1 MIFINAKIVII
12 VLTHKICP
20 NIFAVVIQNRQK
32 MKKWNTTLRYAGFSL
47 LGVALLMF
55 LSAFIAFRNEMD
67 DSFDPLVFSGMVSL
81 LSGFFAIITTEP
93 QENMSVEEGFCIV
106 TGCWITAC
114 SFGALP
120 FLICGGE
127 FTLVNAF
134 FESVSGFT
142 TTGASIL
149 NDIEALPKGL
159 QFWRIATAWM
169 GGIGI
174 VTLVSLVISG
184 QHDRHSVLASAELS
198 DLAKSYYGGRK
209 KHFVY
214 RMIVV
219 YLMITSVS
227 AFALRL
233 TRMPWFDA
241 ATLAMSACS
250 TCGFCAKNL
259 SVGFYDSWVVE
270 AILCVAMLLGAT
282 NFSLMFSTV
291 WPDKLNRKNLF
302 NSQIVRWFL
311 SLVAIA
317 MLIVTANLYF
327 SGYCA
332 SFPKALRLA
341 AFQVCSLSTTTGFAT
356 ADTNLW
362 PSGSIGILILC
373 SLVCGCSGSTSG
385 GIKMDRFVIAIK
397 SLKGLVRSLIGA
409 KNVSNVKIE
418 GEVKTEEKLS
428 SVLAFMGTYM
438 LVIAAGTIIFA
449 ISMDF
454 KTSLTAS
461 IACMGS
467 VGPGFGEVG
476 SMGNYAG
483 LMGFQKV
490 AAMFIMLLGR
500 VEIFPMLVA
509 FRSIFRRRHLHN
521 SSFLPFFAD

>member
-1 MIFINAKIVII
+1 
-12 VLTHKICP
+12 
-20 NIFAVVIQNRQK
+20 
-32 MKKWNTTLRYAGFSL
+32 MKKLNITIRYAGFSL
-47 LGVALLMF
+47 MGVSLLMF
-55 LSAFIAFRNEMD
+55 FSAFIAYLNGTD
-67 DSFDPLVFSGMVSL
+67 DSFDPLVFSAMVSL
-81 LSGFFAIITTEP
+81 LCGFFAIISTKP
-93 QENMSVEEGFCIV
+93 QEDMSVEEGYCIV
-106 TGCWITAC
+106 TGCWMVAC

-120 FLICGGE
+120 FLMYGGE
-127 FTLVNAF
+127 FTFINAF

-214 RMIVV
+214 RMLAV
-219 YLMITSVS
+219 YLIITSASVI
-227 AFALRL
+227 ALKL
-233 TRMPWFDA
+233 TKIPWFDA
-241 ATLAMSACS
+241 VTLAMSACS
-250 TCGFCAKNL
+250 TCGFCTKNL
-259 SVGFYDSWVVE
+259 SVGFYDSWVME

-282 NFSLMFSTV
+282 NFSLLFSTV
-291 WPDKLNRKNLF
+291 WPNKCNHKNLF

-317 MLIVTANLYF
+317 ILIVTCCLYF
-327 SGYCA
+327 SSTVP
-332 SFPKALRLA
+332 SFLKALRLS

-362 PSGSIGILILC
+362 PSGCIGILILC
-373 SLVCGCSGSTSG
+373 SLICGCSGSTSG

-397 SLKGLVRSLIGA
+397 SLPGMIKTLIGA
-409 KNVSNVKIE
+409 RNVNSIKVE
-418 GEVKTEEKLS
+418 EETKTEGKAS
-428 SVLAFMGTYM
+428 SVITFMALYFCI
-438 LVIAAGTIIFA
+438 IAIGTIVFA

-467 VGPGFGEVG
+467 VGPGFGDVG
-476 SMGNYAG
+476 SMNNYAG

-490 AAMFIMLLGR
+490 FAMLIMLLGR
-500 VEIFPMLVA
+500 VEIFPMLIA
-509 FRSIFRRRHLHN
+509 FKCIFHRRYLRNSTFL
-521 SSFLPFFAD
+521 SSFAQQ

>member
-1 MIFINAKIVII
+1 MPPYFKIE
-12 VLTHKICP
+12 
-20 NIFAVVIQNRQK
+20 RK

-47 LGVALLMF
+47 TGVSLLMF
-55 LSAFIAFRNEMD
+55 LSALIAFKNDMD
-67 DSFDPLVFSGMVSL
+67 DSFDPLIFSAMVTF
-81 LSGFFAIITTEP
+81 LSGFFAIITTKP
-93 QENMSVEEGFCIV
+93 NENMGAEEGYCIV
-106 TGCWITAC
+106 TGCWIAAC
-114 SFGALP
+114 TFGALP
-120 FLICGGE
+120 FLMFGGE
-127 FTLVNAF
+127 FTFINAF

-159 QFWRIATAWM
+159 QFWRIASAWI

-214 RMIVV
+214 RMITV
-219 YLMITSVS
+219 YLIITSVS
-227 AFALRL
+227 AIALRL
-233 TRMPWFDA
+233 TKMSWFDA
-241 ATLAMSACS
+241 TTLAMSACS
-250 TCGFCAKNL
+250 TCGFCTKNL
-259 SVGFYDSWVVE
+259 SVGFYDNWVVE
-270 AILCVAMLLGAT
+270 AILIIAMLLGAT
-282 NFSLMFSTV
+282 NFSLLFSTV
-291 WPDKLNRKNLF
+291 WPDKRTHKNLF
-302 NSQIVRWFL
+302 NTQVVRWFI

-317 MLIVTANLYF
+317 ILIVTANLYF

-362 PSGSIGILILC
+362 PSGSIGVLILC

-385 GIKMDRFVIAIK
+385 GIKMDRFVIVIK
-397 SLKGLVRSLIGA
+397 SLKGMVTSLIGVN
-409 KNVSNVKIE
+409 NVNRTKLD
-418 GEVKTEEKLS
+418 GQLKTEGNVTSILT
-428 SVLAFMGTYM
+428 FMGTYI
-438 LVIAAGTIIFA
+438 LIIAIGSIFFA
-449 ISMDF
+449 ITMDF
-454 KTSLTAS
+454 QTSITAS

-467 VGPGFGEVG
+467 VGPGFGAVG

-490 AAMFIMLLGR
+490 VAMLIMLLGR
-500 VEIFPMLVA
+500 VEIFPMLIAV
-509 FRSIFRRRHLHN
+509 RSIFRR
-521 SSFLPFFAD
+521 